1 MSPASKPRIA
11 VVGGGPGGLTLARV
25 LQTHGL
31 SATVF
36 ELDES
41 ATSRQQG
48 GTLDMQTETG
58 QVALK
63 AAGLDEQFFA
73 IARFEG
79 QDGRLLDKSGTVLMD
94 RKAGPDDRAQ
104 PEIDRGDLRRLLLDS
119 LAPGVVRWGS
129 KVDAVRA
136 VGDGTHEVTANGT
149 TEVFDLVVGA
159 DGAWSR
165 VRPLL
170 SPAQPAYSG
179 VTFVELSFD
188 DAERRHPGIS
198 RLVGNGSMFALADN
212 KGLIAQRNAHDHIR
226 VYVAFRVEDGWQVDP
241 ADARATLLAMFPDWS
256 PRLRTLL
263 TDCDDDFVV
272 RPLYALPVPH
282 VWESRAGVTL
292 LGDAAHLM
300 SPFSGLGANL
310 AMLDGTDLANAIA
323 GAPDLETAVRR
334 YEAIMLPR
342 GQEAAEG
349 AAKGLDSAIAA
360 DAPRGALEAM
370 AEMADHA

>member
-1 MSPASKPRIA
+1 MSHASKPRIA

-25 LQTHGL
+25 LQTRGL
-31 SATVF
+31 TATVF
-36 ELDES
+36 ELDDS

-63 AAGLDEQFFA
+63 AAGLDERFFA

-79 QDGRLLDKSGTVLMD
+79 QDGRLLDKSGTVLLD
-94 RKAGPDDRAQ
+94 RKAGPEERAQ

-129 KVDAVRA
+129 KVDAVRP
-136 VGDGTHEVTANGT
+136 VGDGTHEVTVNGIS
-149 TEVFDLVVGA
+149 EVFDLVVGA

-165 VRPLL
+165 VRPLV

-179 VTFVELSFD
+179 VTFVEVGFE
-188 DAERRHPGIS
+188 DAERHHPEIS
-198 RLVGNGSMFALADN
+198 RLVGNGSMFALSDN
-212 KGLIAQRNAHDHIR
+212 RGLIAQRNADDHIR
-226 VYVAFRVEDGWQVDP
+226 VYVAFRVAEGWLVDP
-241 ADARATLLAMFPDWS
+241 ADARATLLAMFADWA
-256 PRLRTLL
+256 PELRALL
-263 TDCDDDFVV
+263 TDCGDSFVV

-282 VWESRAGVTL
+282 VWQTRAGVTL

-310 AMLDGTDLANAIA
+310 AMLDGADLANAIA
-323 GAPDLETAVRR
+323 DAPDLETAVRD
-334 YEAIMLPR
+334 YESVMLPR
-342 GQEAAEG
+342 GREAAVG

-360 DAPRGALEAM
+360 DAPRGALA
-370 AEMADHA
+370 ALGAHA

>member
-1 MSPASKPRIA
+1 
-11 VVGGGPGGLTLARV
+11 
-25 LQTHGL
+25 
-31 SATVF
+31 VF

-79 QDGRLLDKSGTVLMD
+79 QDGRLLDKSGIVLMD
-94 RKAGPDDRAQ
+94 RKAGPDDREQ

-119 LAPGVVRWGS
+119 LDPGVVRWGS
-129 KVDAVRA
+129 KVDAVRP
-136 VGDGTHEVTANGT
+136 VGDGTHEVTVNGT

-165 VRPLL
+165 VRPLV
-170 SPAQPAYSG
+170 SPAEPAYSG
-179 VTFVELSFD
+179 VTFVEISFD
-188 DAERRHPGIS
+188 DAERRHPEIS

-212 KGLIAQRNAHDHIR
+212 KGLIAQRNANDHIR

-241 ADARATLLAMFPDWS
+241 ADARTTLLAMFQDWS
-256 PRLRTLL
+256 PELRALL
-263 TDCDDDFVV
+263 TDCDDSFLV

-282 VWESRAGVTL
+282 TWETRPGVTL

-310 AMLDGTDLANAIA
+310 AMLDGADLANAIA
-323 GAPDLETAVRR
+323 AAPDLETAVRE
-334 YEAIMLPR
+334 YEAVMLPR
-342 GQEAAEG
+342 GQQAAVGAAE
-349 AAKGLDSAIAA
+349 GLDSAIAS

-370 AEMADHA
+370 AAMATRD